1 MVSPAVLFGLGTM
14 VFWGLWAIFAKVATR
29 SLLPETAMVIS
40 YGASVP
46 IVLAYIAVQEKTVSL
61 SADGVAFA
69 LLAGLFGA
77 IGGVCFYAGLSHGR
91 TAIVTTVGALYFL
104 VAALLG
110 VVFFGE
116 SIGLEEVAGIGF
128 AVLAVVLFS
137 T

>member
-1 MVSPAVLFGLGTM
+1 MVSPALLFALGTM

-40 YGASVP
+40 YAASVP
-46 IVLAYIAVQEKTVSL
+46 IVLTYIAVQEKNISL
-61 SADGVAFA
+61 SISGVGFA

-91 TAIVTTVGALYFL
+91 TAVVTTVGALYFI
-104 VAALLG
+104 VAASLG
-110 VVFFGE
+110 VVFLGE
-116 SIGLEEVAGIGF
+116 SIGLREIAGMGF
-128 AVLAVVLFS
+128 AIAAVVLFS